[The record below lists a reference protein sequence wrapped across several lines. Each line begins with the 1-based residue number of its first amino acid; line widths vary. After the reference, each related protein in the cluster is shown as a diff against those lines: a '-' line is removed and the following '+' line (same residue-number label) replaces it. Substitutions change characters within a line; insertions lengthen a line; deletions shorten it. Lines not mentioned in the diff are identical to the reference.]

1 MQNSD
6 KHGVSGHLGDFLRSL
21 DGDMLVLSRS
31 VLTGISKSGLSVG
44 QSARCSAERP
54 IVRTPVSDAQGELQ
68 GLHYASTS
76 TFTW

>member
-21 DGDMLVLSRS
+21 DRDMLVLSRS

-54 IVRTPVSDAQGELQ
+54 IVRTDAQGELQ